1 MTFDFQA
8 AAFRQAAQPRT
19 VTDQRRAQYTN
30 EAVLSATPAQLV
42 TMLYDRLLLD
52 LHRAEAA
59 QVAADWEAAREQL
72 LHAQAIV
79 GELSSTLRIDVWD
92 GGEGLLAVYNYAS
105 TSLITANV
113 HRDVQA
119 TRDCI
124 RILEPLRQSWHEAAA
139 RDAHHAAADRG
150 SPRCRLIRPQSCRL
164 SSRTDEPHGRPCSP
178 PWSTTP
184 PGRRPTPR
192 PWPGGRSRPGWDRC
206 RGTWWDGPPG
216 CSPRSG
222 TG

>member
-1 MTFDFQA
+1 MYDKNTL
-8 AAFRQAAQPRT
+8 R
-19 VTDQRRAQYTN
+19 RRAQYTS

-59 QVAADWEAAREQL
+59 QTTNDWDAAREQL

-79 GELSSTLRIDVWD
+79 GELSATLRIDAWD
-92 GGEGLLAVYNYAS
+92 GGEGLLAIYNYAS

-124 RILEPLRQSWHEAAA
+124 RILEPLRQSWHDAAA
-139 RDAHHAAADRG
+139 ALPA
-150 SPRCRLIRPQSCRL
+150 
-164 SSRTDEPHGRPCSP
+164 
-178 PWSTTP
+178 TP
-184 PGRRPTPR
+184 APAQHTI
-192 PWPGGRSRPGWDRC
+192 GGALGVA
-206 RGTWWDGPPG
+206 
-216 CSPRSG
+216 
-222 TG
+222 

>member
-1 MTFDFQA
+1 MNAYDLSGA
-8 AAFRQAAQPRT
+8 AAFRQAAQPRSMT
-19 VTDQRRAQYTN
+19 EQRRAQYTN

-52 LHRAEAA
+52 LHRAETA
-59 QVAADWEAAREQL
+59 QVAADWDAARDQL

-79 GELSSTLRIDVWD
+79 GELSSTLKIDVWD

-124 RILEPLRQSWHEAAA
+124 RILDPLRQAWHDAAA
-139 RDAHHAAADRG
+139 SLPATPVA
-150 SPRCRLIRPQSCRL
+150 PRH
-164 SSRTDEPHGRPCSP
+164 TV
-178 PWSTTP
+178 
-184 PGRRPTPR
+184 
-192 PWPGGRSRPGWDRC
+192 GGALGVA
-206 RGTWWDGPPG
+206 
-216 CSPRSG
+216 
-222 TG
+222 

>member
-1 MTFDFQA
+1 VNAFDFQA
-8 AAFRQAAQPRT
+8 AAFRQAAQPRS
-19 VTDQRRAQYTN
+19 VADQRRAQYTN

-59 QVAADWEAAREQL
+59 QTTADWEGAREQL

-79 GELSSTLRIDVWD
+79 GELSSTLRIDAWD
-92 GGEGLLAVYNYAS
+92 GGEGLMAIYNYAS

-124 RILEPLRQSWHEAAA
+124 RILGPLRQSWHEAAA
-139 RDAHHAAADRG
+139 SLPAVTATH
-150 SPRCRLIRPQSCRL
+150 RPA
-164 SSRTDEPHGRPCSP
+164 
-178 PWSTTP
+178 
-184 PGRRPTPR
+184 
-192 PWPGGRSRPGWDRC
+192 GGALGVA
-206 RGTWWDGPPG
+206 
-216 CSPRSG
+216 
-222 TG
+222 

>member
-1 MTFDFQA
+1 MTFDLA
-8 AAFRQAAQPRT
+8 SAAFRQAAQPRS
-19 VTDQRRAQYTN
+19 VADQRRAQYTN

-42 TMLYDRLLLD
+42 TMLYDRLMLD
-52 LHRAEAA
+52 LHRAESA
-59 QVAADWEAAREQL
+59 QVGADWDAARDQL

-124 RILEPLRQSWHEAAA
+124 RILEPLRQAWHDAAA
-139 RDAHHAAADRG
+139 TLPTTTAA
-150 SPRCRLIRPQSCRL
+150 PQ
-164 SSRTDEPHGRPCSP
+164 RTA
-178 PWSTTP
+178 
-184 PGRRPTPR
+184 
-192 PWPGGRSRPGWDRC
+192 GGALGVA
-206 RGTWWDGPPG
+206 
-216 CSPRSG
+216 
-222 TG
+222 

>member
-1 MTFDFQA
+1 MNAFDLQS

-59 QVAADWEAAREQL
+59 QTTADWEAAREQL

-92 GGEGLLAVYNYAS
+92 GGEGLLAIYNYAS

-139 RDAHHAAADRG
+139 ALPAAQ
-150 SPRCRLIRPQSCRL
+150 PVQ
-164 SSRTDEPHGRPCSP
+164 T
-178 PWSTTP
+178 
-184 PGRRPTPR
+184 
-192 PWPGGRSRPGWDRC
+192 
-206 RGTWWDGPPG
+206 
-216 CSPRSG
+216 G
-222 TG
+222 TGGALGVA

>member
-1 MTFDFQA
+1 MNAFDLAQA

-42 TMLYDRLLLD
+42 TMLYDRLMLD
-52 LHRAEAA
+52 LHRAVAA
-59 QVAADWEAAREQL
+59 QDATDWDAAREQL

-92 GGEGLLAVYNYAS
+92 GGEGLLAIYNYAS

-113 HRDVQA
+113 HRDAAA

-124 RILEPLRQSWHEAAA
+124 RILEPLRAAWHEAAGA
-139 RDAHHAAADRG
+139 MPATIAPTA
-150 SPRCRLIRPQSCRL
+150 
-164 SSRTDEPHGRPCSP
+164 
-178 PWSTTP
+178 ST
-184 PGRRPTPR
+184 GAL
-192 PWPGGRSRPGWDRC
+192 GVA
-206 RGTWWDGPPG
+206 
-216 CSPRSG
+216 
-222 TG
+222 